1 MIKRLPIYL
10 IIVLLASGLNYF
22 STKSI
27 VFTLIIAAVGLLMFC
42 LIAEPYLKKFEL
54 KQIRTKECVWFIN
67 NFLITLSINQ
77 SIRLTFETMKE
88 SFSKTLKQQ
97 VKLNEH
103 LDVES
108 QIRQLKYYFNSDLY
122 NVFLNLLDQYI
133 YNGGEI
139 LKISQILMFDTRK
152 VGESLD
158 NHISLLVRK
167 VVEFMSL
174 WVMTFLILII
184 MKIALNDFYD
194 QIANNLQ
201 FKVGIL
207 IFFIVF
213 YINIAAF
220 IFHGFN
226 LNFIKSGEYKT
237 KKKKGGMKNEQ
248 PKRKNGK
255 SKQSAKN

>member
-10 IIVLLASGLNYF
+10 TIIAIACGLNYF
-22 STKSI
+22 STKNLI
-27 VFTLIIAAVGLLMFC
+27 FTSLIGLVGLIMFC
-42 LIAEPYLKKFEL
+42 LIVEPYMKKFEL
-54 KQIRTKECVWFIN
+54 KQVRTKECVWFIN

-77 SIRLTFETMKE
+77 SIRLTFETMQE
-88 SFSKTLKQQ
+88 SFSKQLKQQ
-97 VKLNEH
+97 VNLNKH

-167 VVEFMSL
+167 IVEFISL

-184 MKIALNDFYD
+184 MKLALHNLYD

-201 FKVGIL
+201 FQVGIL
-207 IFFIVF
+207 VFFMVF
-213 YINIAAF
+213 YINIGMF

-226 LNFIKSGEYKT
+226 LNFIKSGDYKINKKERR
-237 KKKKGGMKNEQ
+237 KKK
-248 PKRKNGK
+248 
-255 SKQSAKN
+255 